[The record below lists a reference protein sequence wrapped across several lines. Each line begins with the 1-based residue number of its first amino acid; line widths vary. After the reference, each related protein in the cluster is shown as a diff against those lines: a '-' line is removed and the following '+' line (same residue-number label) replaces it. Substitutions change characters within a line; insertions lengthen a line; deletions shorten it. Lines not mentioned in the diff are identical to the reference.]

1 MKSRPVVPARRFK
14 VGHPGRE
21 ITLHHALDVD
31 LDPDEQ
37 VTLHDGEGG
46 EFDVVRKEWGYYA
59 TPSLNGR
66 LVSFGYRSAL
76 CRSGTRRYVM
86 VVRQER
92 IDAFKAYL
100 SEQGMSVIAWLDG
113 DEIEWLE
120 EADGDE

>member
-1 MKSRPVVPARRFK
+1 MKSRPVTPPRAFK

-21 ITLHHALDVD
+21 LTLRHVLDVE

-37 VTLHDGEGG
+37 VTLHDGQGREL
-46 EFDVVRKEWGYYA
+46 DVVAKDWGYYA

-76 CRSGTRRYVM
+76 CRSGDRRYVM
-86 VVRQER
+86 VVQKEKLA
-92 IDAFKAYL
+92 AFESYL
-100 SEQGMSVIAWLDG
+100 AAQGMSVIAWLDG

-120 EADGDE
+120 GPDGEE